1 MIDPKSF
8 TKDWILKQRK
18 AFPQADPQLIERQI
32 YAFELVGLLA
42 GTKKQFVF
50 KGGTALLLLLQT
62 AHRLS
67 IDIDIVGDFDL
78 PDLEPIIFGSVFRR
92 VEEDEREKDEIPK
105 KHFKFFYT
113 SAIDNKETYVLLD
126 VLYTKHGY
134 SQLVSLP
141 IKNAIFSVSN
151 ETLVKT
157 PTVDGILGDKLTAF
171 APNTTGVPFG
181 KKKSMEIIKQLF
193 DIGELFNE
201 AKDIKQIIANYR
213 SIQKQE
219 SKYHTSAP
227 TITESLEDTIEISYL
242 FCQSRLKGCKE
253 NTGVEEIHRGL
264 KQIYSYLLGVPF
276 HIEQA
281 RVSASKAALL
291 ATLIKGEKKDYDI
304 SGIKYNPAR
313 VEEIRDVSLKGNLQ
327 ILNKLKETQ
336 TESFYYWWLISQ
348 IK

>member
-1 MIDPKSF
+1 M
-8 TKDWILKQRK
+8 
-18 AFPQADPQLIERQI
+18 
-32 YAFELVGLLA
+32 
-42 GTKKQFVF
+42 
-50 KGGTALLLLLQT
+50 
-62 AHRLS
+62 
-67 IDIDIVGDFDL
+67 
-78 PDLEPIIFGSVFRR
+78 
-92 VEEDEREKDEIPK
+92 
-105 KHFKFFYT
+105 
-113 SAIDNKETYVLLD
+113 
-126 VLYTKHGY
+126 LYTKHGY